1 MPGQNENNVL
11 ICSKFVC
18 IEPTKEPKELKMKY
32 AIIIGATFGGVF
44 VLALAAICLVRFK
57 KKKKTSGRK
66 RPGSG
71 VMPYEGVFPTPEKYE
86 LQNTKS
92 MENILYFE
100 GVGAWTKSNGGK
112 SNEAFD

>member
-1 MPGQNENNVL
+1 
-11 ICSKFVC
+11 
-18 IEPTKEPKELKMKY
+18 MKY
-32 AIIIGATFGGVF
+32 AIIIGATFGGIF

-57 KKKKTSGRK
+57 KKKTSGRK
-66 RPGSG
+66 RPGLG
-71 VMPYEGVFPTPEKYE
+71 VMPYEEAFPNPEKYE

-100 GVGAWTKSNGGK
+100 GVGAWTKRNGGK